1 MLISIIEAI
10 GDKDKYLV
18 KMISSVE
25 KMIFIDSYTVIL
37 KARAIS
43 ERIIRNIFVSEGIV
57 ETSDMNQ
64 KERIILLQEQ
74 GIFSEEIAKMF
85 HTLRFFGN
93 RAIHDE
99 LEGAFET
106 SLMVYRL
113 LFRVLCWY
121 VVVYVKDDFV
131 CGDYVEPGVIGRIN
145 EAEGKLSE
153 AVNLVM
159 GKAYV

>member
-1 MLISIIEAI
+1 MFNNIIEAI
-10 GDKDKYLV
+10 GNEDRYLV
-18 KMISSVE
+18 QMISSVD
-25 KMIFIDSYTVIL
+25 KMLFIDSYTVIL

-43 ERIIRNIFVSEGIV
+43 ERIIRNIFVSEGIL
-57 ETSDMNQ
+57 EGNDMNQ
-64 KERIILLQEQ
+64 KERIDFLEKQELLP
-74 GIFSEEIAKMF
+74 EEIVKHL

-99 LEGAFET
+99 LEGAFEI
-106 SLMVYRL
+106 SLMMYRL
-113 LFRVLCWY
+113 LFRVLSWY
-121 VVVYVKDDFV
+121 VVVYVKHDFV
-131 CGDYVEPGVIGRIN
+131 CGSYAEPDVIGRIN

>member
-1 MLISIIEAI
+1 
-10 GDKDKYLV
+10 
-18 KMISSVE
+18 
-25 KMIFIDSYTVIL
+25 
-37 KARAIS
+37 
-43 ERIIRNIFVSEGIV
+43 
-57 ETSDMNQ
+57 
-64 KERIILLQEQ
+64 
-74 GIFSEEIAKMF
+74 MF

-131 CGDYVEPGVIGRIN
+131 CGDYVEPDVIGRIN